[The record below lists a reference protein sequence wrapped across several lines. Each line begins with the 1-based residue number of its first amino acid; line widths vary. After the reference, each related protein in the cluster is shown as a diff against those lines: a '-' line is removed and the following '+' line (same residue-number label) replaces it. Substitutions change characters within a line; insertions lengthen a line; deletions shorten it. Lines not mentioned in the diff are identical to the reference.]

1 MGTVP
6 NVGLMAQKA
15 EEYGSHD
22 KTFQVPT
29 NGTVRVVDQ
38 HNTVIFEHTVHTN
51 DIWRMC
57 QVKDI
62 PIQNWVQLAVNRAKD
77 TQTPAVFW
85 LDQHRAHDRELIK
98 KVTHYLQDHD
108 TSDLDIHILAPDQA
122 TQFSLDRIRQG
133 LDTISV
139 TGNVLRDYLTDLFPI
154 LELGTSAKMLS
165 IVPLLAG
172 GGLFETG
179 AGTISYLTPVKEKTL
194 DSISSIRQ
202 GTGATAIGD
211 GLSLGIDMV
220 SSILDKKRVIIL
232 LSDGIHNSGL
242 VTPEQATQ
250 YAVLNNVQVHTI
262 GIGSEE
268 PVYLRDDIYGD
279 PQYAELDEQTLQ
291 DIASNTGGNYFK
303 SLDEQGLN
311 EILLELNTNLEYET
325 ELSTIR
331 DWFIGSAIIILLI
344 DIYIIYGRFRIAA

>member
-1 MGTVP
+1 MEFGFINALFLFLLIPVLVFIYYKYNSNKKESILKFSTLKIIKKTNAKNNLIRKHIPFLLVIIVFSLIIIALANPQIVTMGSEKGVNLGIVLDGSESMAASDYEPTRLDAAKRAITSLVTKTSQTN
-6 NVGLMAQKA
+6 NVG
-15 EEYGSHD
+15 
-22 KTFQVPT
+22 
-29 NGTVRVVDQ
+29 VV
-38 HNTVIFEHTVHTN
+38 
-51 DIWRMC
+51 
-57 QVKDI
+57 
-62 PIQNWVQLAVNRAKD
+62 
-77 TQTPAVFW
+77 
-85 LDQHRAHDRELIK
+85 
-98 KVTHYLQDHD
+98 
-108 TSDLDIHILAPDQA
+108 
-122 TQFSLDRIRQG
+122 
-133 LDTISV
+133 
-139 TGNVLRDYLTDLFPI
+139 
-154 LELGTSAKMLS
+154 
-165 IVPLLAG
+165 
-172 GGLFETG
+172 LFETG

-242 VTPEQATQ
+242 VSPEQATQ
-250 YAVLNNVQVHTI
+250 YAILNNVQVHTI
-262 GIGSEE
+262 GIGSNE

-291 DIASNTGGNYFK
+291 NIASNTGGNYFK